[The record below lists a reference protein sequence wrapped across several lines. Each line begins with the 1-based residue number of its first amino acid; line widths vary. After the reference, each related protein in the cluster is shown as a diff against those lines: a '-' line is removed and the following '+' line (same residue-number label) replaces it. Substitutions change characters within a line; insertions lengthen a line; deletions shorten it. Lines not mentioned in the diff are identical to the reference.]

1 MSLPSAQIQAVRVK
15 IDRQIIEQIKSRAV
29 RASNEL
35 RNASQLILRGSRGG
49 RSYIVPGTGRVTYNK
64 KNHTAKISYRRY
76 TASAPGQPPAV
87 RTGAFRAGWQR
98 EVEIIADFPT
108 YASVKSY
115 IKNEVRVSNGALLGQ
130 YLEEGTPGGKMAPRP
145 HHQKIQNKAKSS
157 ILSIYRE
164 PYF

>member
-1 MSLPSAQIQAVRVK
+1 MSNPSAQIEAARIRIDGK
-15 IDRQIIEQIKSRAV
+15 IIDQVISRSY

-49 RSYIVPGTGRVTYNK
+49 RRYIVPGTGRVTYNK
-64 KNHTAKISYRRY
+64 RNHTAKISYKRY

-98 EVEIIADFPT
+98 KVKVLSLGFTD
-108 YASVKSY
+108 ASVQGY
-115 IKNEVRVSNGALLGQ
+115 IENNIRVSNGALLGD
-130 YLEEGTPGGKMAPRP
+130 YLENGTPGGKMAPRP
-145 HHQKIQNKAKSS
+145 HHQKIQNMAKPK
-157 ILSIYRE
+157 ILSIYKE